1 MGVVDKRGSPASLRR
16 TEIVTRL
23 AAERGEIERLA
34 NEAIARVDPAEPV
47 DLPGTYVHGVEE
59 AVEAVFDHILGTL
72 VAGSASAEPV
82 PLAALDQ
89 ARRAAKAGV
98 ARDTVLRRYM
108 AGDRALRRVLD
119 REFAGFAPSVV
130 DDVHRLMD
138 EVVDVVMRSAAAE
151 FDAEAA
157 RLSMRSDPALITTL
171 ALLNEE
177 IHVAEVDSYVLDRWH
192 VGLVTDSDASRADLL
207 CVARLLGGQCLVV
220 DSQLGQCWVWIGK
233 NEPLTAADVE
243 GALIEIF
250 DDHVSFGLGEPRRG
264 LPGWRLT
271 HSEARGAAKLPGA
284 EDRSVTRM
292 RGRVLEAAVLENDA
306 FAASLVATYIEPL
319 EEESARPAGDLRRT
333 VRAYLRSG
341 QNAKS
346 AADLLGIDRHTVL
359 RRVRKVEELV
369 GERVEDCSAHLETA
383 LRIAT
388 VDDIRSSGTDPGPMR
403 HLGAPSPRAAPKWR
417 RRGRSNPA

>member
-1 MGVVDKRGSPASLRR
+1 M
-16 TEIVTRL
+16 TRL
-23 AAERGEIERLA
+23 AADRGEIERLA

-47 DLPGTYVHGVEE
+47 DLPRTYLDGIEQ
-59 AVEAVFDHILGTL
+59 AVGAVFDHILGAL
-72 VAGSASAEPV
+72 VAGSAAAQPV

-119 REFAGFAPSVV
+119 RESAGFAPSVI
-130 DDVHRLMD
+130 DDVHHLMD
-138 EVVDVVMRSAAAE
+138 EVVDIVMRSAAAE

-157 RLSMRSDPALITTL
+157 RLSMTSDPALVTTL

-192 VGLVTDSDASRADLL
+192 VGLVTGSDASRAYLL
-207 CVARLLGGQCLVV
+207 RVARSLGAQSLVV
-220 DSQLGQCWVWIGK
+220 DSRLGQRWVWIGK
-233 NEPLTAADVE
+233 NEPLTATDVE
-243 GALIEIF
+243 RALIGIF
-250 DDHVSFGLGEPRRG
+250 EDHVSFALGEPRRG

-271 HSEARGAAKLPGA
+271 HTEARGAARLPGA

-306 FAASLVATYIEPL
+306 FVASLMATYIEPL
-319 EEESARPAGDLRRT
+319 EEDSARPAGDLRQT

-388 VDDIRSSGTDPGPMR
+388 VDDPRPG
-403 HLGAPSPRAAPKWR
+403 G
-417 RRGRSNPA
+417 